1 MAPFSP
7 LLRHLLSENRIW
19 FARGD
24 GGRAVSS
31 SEPEAHFNLPS
42 IDSLHALPF
51 GHLHEWSF
59 DNQLSAKARNSWYPP
74 TSVTC
79 NLLGETLSYSA
90 NESLLRQKSL
100 VAWIGR
106 RIWPTPHHLQLT
118 LPEQAAPLWSWRS
131 HTMFLD
137 PHDKEERLWSI
148 IQLLTSPAVFGVF
161 ADGSGL
167 NFIATRRL
175 QLAAQRGGSLCF
187 LFRPPWELER
197 VSCAHSRWK
206 VTPVGE
212 GFQKRNGEVY
222 ERWTIELV
230 SGKGLPTPIRW
241 EVERKEGKQ
250 SRFDLVEKPPGTDE
264 DGREL
269 HAESKS
275 TVGFDGTRKRIVA

>member
-7 LLRHLLSENRIW
+7 LLRSLLSENRIW
-19 FARGD
+19 LARGNSSP
-24 GGRAVSS
+24 VHSS
-31 SEPEAHFNLPS
+31 SQPEAHFNIDE

-51 GHLHEWSF
+51 GHLHEWSLE
-59 DNQLSAKARNSWYPP
+59 DQLSAKGRNSWHPP

-79 NLLGETLSYSA
+79 NLLGGTLSSVA

-106 RIWPTPHHLQLT
+106 RVWPTPHLLQLT
-118 LPEQAAPLWSWRS
+118 LPSGGESGDSSWSWRS

-137 PHDKEERLWSI
+137 PHDKEERLWTI
-148 IQLLTSPAVFGVF
+148 VQLLTSRAIFAVF

-175 QLAAQRGGSLCF
+175 QLAAQKQGALCF

-206 VTPVGE
+206 VTPVE
-212 GFQKRNGEVY
+212 GFRERHGESY
-222 ERWTIELV
+222 ERWNVELV
-230 SGKGLPTPIRW
+230 SGKGLPTPIKW
-241 EVERKEGKQ
+241 QIERKEGEQ
-250 SRFDLVEKPPGTDE
+250 NRLGLVAKSPSAGES
-264 DGREL
+264 EL
-269 HAESKS
+269 EQLGGSESAVEQLRR
-275 TVGFDGTRKRIVA
+275 TVA